1 MFRRSAARFFGKT
14 SKVTVIA
21 ANRTPGSLPSPPRL
35 AAAAALAAAI
45 VGPSAWAAPPPGAQ
59 SVYSRR
65 LAHVPPPAPPSDAG
79 APTTEH
85 AARAE
90 RILASSLAMIAQ
102 ADSFEAGIRQ
112 KVRVGDRVLV
122 GTGRYLQSGRGEDQR
137 YRFEST
143 LTCDTQTFELVEV
156 CDGLFAWTYRHSGS
170 DAPQLER
177 RDVRSVRGK
186 LAELKAA
193 DPLTTAPYL
202 GGLQRSLGLLRH
214 GFRFVTAEP
223 GDVQGTPVWVVDGR
237 WTADALISLLPDLA
251 AATRR
256 PEGVGPEE
264 LPEGVPWSVRFFIG
278 RTDLVPYRVEWLA
291 IPGKRPVATATP
303 ELIAVLE
310 LMDVRIGG
318 PVDTAAFVY
327 KPAAE
332 GLIDLTE
339 DHVKSLRLM
348 RQ

>member
-14 SKVTVIA
+14 SKLDVTVT
-21 ANRTPGSLPSPPRL
+21 NRTPGRLPSPPRL
-35 AAAAALAAAI
+35 AAAAVLATAVAWPAA
-45 VGPSAWAAPPPGAQ
+45 AAPPGGK

-65 LAHVPPPAPPSDAG
+65 LANVPAPT
-79 APTTEH
+79 APAVAPAAPVSEE

-102 ADSFEAGIRQ
+102 ADSFAAGVRQ

-143 LTCDTQTFELVEV
+143 LTCDSLTFEMVEV
-156 CDGLFAWTYRHSGS
+156 CDGLFAWTYRHYGE

-177 RDVRSVRGK
+177 RDVRRVRDR
-186 LAELKAA
+186 LTELKAA

-202 GGLQRSLGLLRH
+202 GGLQRSMGTLRQW
-214 GFRFVTAEP
+214 FRFISAEP
-223 GDVQGTPVWVVDGR
+223 GEVEGTPVWVVDGR
-237 WTADALISLLPDLA
+237 WSADWLNVILPDHA
-251 AATRR
+251 AAARR
-256 PEGVGPEE
+256 PEGIAPAE
-264 LPEGVPWSVRFFIG
+264 LPDGVPWSVRFFIG

-291 IPGKRPVATATP
+291 IPGPRPVVAGTP
-303 ELIAVLE
+303 EPIGVLE
-310 LMDVRIGG
+310 LLDVRIGG
-318 PVDTAAFVY
+318 PVDAGAFVY
-327 KPAAE
+327 KPAAD

-339 DHVKSLRLM
+339 DHVKGMGLM
-348 RQ
+348 QP